1 MGIAGIYRTGR
12 VREYVLAG
20 LGLGVAIATKYT
32 AGIVVVTLVAAA
44 LVSPVAHARLRNLVV
59 SIALIFAG
67 FFAANPYALLDYQ
80 AFREGLEK
88 QTQTAGEEGGKLGLA
103 NTSGWRYYL
112 GTFTWGLGWLPS
124 LFAVGGGVAMAIWQR
139 RLALLLA
146 PAPILLFL
154 YLGQQSRFFARW
166 MLPVYPI
173 LCLLAAWA
181 VVELASRVRFV
192 RPAIAVGV
200 LSALVL
206 AQGLVFSVHNDRVL
220 AQADTRWL
228 ARGVDEREHPGRVEH
243 RRRAD
248 RARSVGDRSRQAAV
262 LGHGLGQSLEQVAH
276 VAVVFLQRHDGRGA
290 AVPGGQARGLR
301 AHRPGRISS
310 APTSAPASAGS

>member
-1 MGIAGIYRTGR
+1 M
-12 VREYVLAG
+12 REYVLAG

-32 AGIVVVTLVAAA
+32 AGIVVVTLIAAA
-44 LVSPVAHARLRNLVV
+44 LASPVAHARR
-59 SIALIFAG
+59 AQPGAG
-67 FFAANPYALLDYQ
+67 DRADRARGSSPPTRTRCSTTRRSATGS
-80 AFREGLEK
+80 RSRP
-88 QTQTAGEEGGKLGLA
+88 QTAGEEGGKLGLA

-154 YLGQQSRFFARW
+154 YLGKQSRFFARW
-166 MLPVYPI
+166 MLPIYPI

-206 AQGLVFSVHNDRVL
+206 AQGAGLQRPQRPRAGAGRH
-220 AQADTRWL
+220 AL
-228 ARGVDEREHPGRVEH
+228 ARPRVDE
-243 RRRAD
+243 
-248 RARSVGDRSRQAAV
+248 SRT
-262 LGHGLGQSLEQVAH
+262 S
-276 VAVVFLQRHDGRGA
+276 
-290 AVPGGQARGLR
+290 
-301 AHRPGRISS
+301 RPGRTSSSSRSRPTSGRCEPARRCSRPPARATAGTSGARRARASSTARRSRSGRARWSSSRTTSARPGRSWS
-310 APTSAPASAGS
+310 APRPSCR